1 MRFRNKIIMVSL
13 TFILLMGLVQNAYAY
28 LNPGT
33 GSYFF
38 QILIASLLAG
48 LFLIKN
54 LLRSLI
60 PELKKSFFKTVNF
73 IKNFI
78 NE

>member
-1 MRFRNKIIMVSL
+1 MLLRNKIITASL
-13 TFILLMGLVQNAYAY
+13 TFVLLMGFVQNAYAY

-38 QILIASLLAG
+38 QIFIASLLAG

-54 LLRSLI
+54 LLGSLMAK
-60 PELKKSFFKTVNF
+60 LKNSFFKTVNF
-73 IKNFI
+73 IKNFVK
-78 NE
+78 